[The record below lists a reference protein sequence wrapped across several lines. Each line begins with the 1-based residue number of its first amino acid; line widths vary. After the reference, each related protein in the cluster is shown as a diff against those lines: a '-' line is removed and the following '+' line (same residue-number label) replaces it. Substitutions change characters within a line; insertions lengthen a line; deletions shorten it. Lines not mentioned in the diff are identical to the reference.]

1 MVGFLLTVEN
11 KKFGKSTYVKNIKME
26 IDKFEQAK
34 KVKEDLDRLERQKYK
49 LESAFKSC
57 GLGVTIGFNYQ
68 GAFNR
73 KGEVSVYNKELIK
86 EMISKELDR
95 LNGEIEL
102 VKKEFEL
109 L

>member
-1 MVGFLLTVEN
+1 
-11 KKFGKSTYVKNIKME
+11 ME

-49 LESAFKSC
+49 LESVLKSC
-57 GLGVTIGFNYQ
+57 SLGVTIGFTHS

-73 KGEVSVYNKELIK
+73 KDEVSVYNGILIK
-86 EMISKELDR
+86 EMVTKELER
-95 LNGEIEL
+95 LEEEIKL

-109 L
+109 I

>member
-1 MVGFLLTVEN
+1 
-11 KKFGKSTYVKNIKME
+11 
-26 IDKFEQAK
+26 
-34 KVKEDLDRLERQKYK
+34 
-49 LESAFKSC
+49 
-57 GLGVTIGFNYQ
+57 LGVTIGFNYK

-86 EMISKELDR
+86 EMVSKELDR
-95 LNGEIEL
+95 LNSEIEL